1 MLEFEE
7 IREWEWIKIR
17 VFRVETIHTKQHSI
31 LQPYRVR
38 GRRDFG
44 REFSDSMEFV
54 FWVSTFSRRF
64 GEATYSS
71 VETPLVVFPDTEL
84 KYMSIDKVKIYSL
97 MCVLCYHRETPPKYR
112 ISHYFSS
119 FTPLFIL
126 KWMMLWI
133 DSFFY
138 YIFSVFLFSIS
149 DNSRGRK
156 NFKQNWSDDLKAKQR
171 NIKVWT
177 KKSSSERDMPP

>member
-1 MLEFEE
+1 MLWVWGSRFCSIFSHNFIILCWFIDTTKKSMLEFEE

-31 LQPYRVR
+31 LQPYQVRV
-38 GRRDFG
+38 RRDFD

-54 FWVSTFSRRF
+54 FWVSTFSQRF
-64 GEATYSS
+64 GGETYSS
-71 VETPLVVFPDTEL
+71 VETPLVFPDTEL

-97 MCVLCYHRETPPKYR
+97 KCVLCYHRETPPKYR

-126 KWMMLWI
+126 KWALLWI

-138 YIFSVFLFSIS
+138 YIFFFFIL
-149 DNSRGRK
+149 
-156 NFKQNWSDDLKAKQR
+156 NFR
-171 NIKVWT
+171 
-177 KKSSSERDMPP
+177 

>member
-1 MLEFEE
+1 MFFGLKQSTLNNIRFYNRIKLEADAISTENLA
-7 IREWEWIKIR
+7 IPWN
-17 VFRVETIHTKQHSI
+17 
-31 LQPYRVR
+31 LL
-38 GRRDFG
+38 
-44 REFSDSMEFV
+44 

-64 GEATYSS
+64 GGETYSS
-71 VETPLVVFPDTEL
+71 VETPLVFPDTEL

-126 KWMMLWI
+126 KWMLLWI
-133 DSFFY
+133 NSFFY
-138 YIFSVFLFSIS
+138 YIFLYSFYVLLFSIS

-156 NFKQNWSDDLKAKQR
+156 NFKQN
-171 NIKVWT
+171 
-177 KKSSSERDMPP
+177 